1 MATCLCDAFFDEA
14 AKASVEVLEGLG
26 IEVVIPEA
34 QTCCGQ
40 PAFNGGDWEASRAV
54 VRHTLEV
61 FSGEDPIIVP
71 SGSCAA
77 MVFHGAPLAFEKEK
91 DRALVD
97 QVGGR
102 TWEVFDFIFRGL
114 GISTWTGSWPGKVA
128 VHSSCHT
135 RGTGTPEAIRSLLG
149 SIEGLDLVD
158 FAEPE
163 QCCGFGGTFSVSFP
177 NISRN
182 MGNLKIDNI
191 LATQP
196 DLLVSGDMSCLMHL
210 RGLAEKS
217 DRALPARH
225 AIELLRDTMDA
236 SILSH
241 GLANH

>member
-26 IEVVIPEA
+26 IEVLIPEA

-40 PAFNGGDWEASRAV
+40 PAFNGGDWKASRSV

-61 FSGEDPIIVP
+61 FAGEDPIIVP

-77 MVFHGAPLAFEKEK
+77 MMFHGAPLAFEQEK
-91 DRALVD
+91 DRSVVA

-102 TWEVFDFIFRGL
+102 TWEIFDFLFRGL
-114 GISTWTGSWPGKVA
+114 GVSSWPGSWSGRVA

-149 SIEGLDLVD
+149 SIEGLELVD

-163 QCCGFGGTFSVSFP
+163 QCCGFGGTFSVAFP

-182 MGNLKIDNI
+182 MGELKIGNV
-191 LATQP
+191 LETHP

-217 DRALPARH
+217 GRSLPARH
-225 AIELLRDTMDA
+225 AIELLQDTMNA
-236 SILSH
+236 SV
-241 GLANH
+241 